1 MCSWCKILVP
11 VSGEQASSCA
21 GPLSG
26 AFTLAKRFGAQVE
39 GVYLAE
45 TLEVPAGDYFPAG
58 ASHAQGGTATLE
70 RPAVGNADRALAA
83 FSIYSRQFPEV
94 QATLTG
100 LDGELGL
107 SLARHARLADVTVV
121 GNAGWYQTE
130 FWQAAREAALF
141 ESGRPVLVVPT
152 GEIIESAGE
161 TLLIAW
167 KDDAAAAR
175 ALATA
180 LPLIAKARYICVMA
194 IGEESK
200 VGASL
205 RAAHRYLRLHNPDV
219 YIELVEAR
227 DRLAGELLLAK
238 ADLWDDVILLMGA
251 YGHSRL
257 RERVTGGVMEYIL
270 QHTTAPVLMAH

>member
-1 MCSWCKILVP
+1 MCSWRKILVP

-45 TLEVPAGDYFPAG
+45 TLEVPAGDDFPAG

-107 SLARHARLADVTVV
+107 NLARLADVTVV
-121 GNAGWYQTE
+121 GNAGRYQTE

-219 YIELVEAR
+219 YIELVEAG

-257 RERVTGGVMEYIL
+257 RERVTGGVTEYIL
-270 QHTTAPVLMAH
+270 QHTTVPVLMAH

>member
-45 TLEVPAGDYFPAG
+45 TLEVPAG
-58 ASHAQGGTATLE
+58 
-70 RPAVGNADRALAA
+70 
-83 FSIYSRQFPEV
+83 
-94 QATLTG
+94 
-100 LDGELGL
+100 
-107 SLARHARLADVTVV
+107 
-121 GNAGWYQTE
+121 E

-219 YIELVEAR
+219 YIELVEAG

-257 RERVTGGVMEYIL
+257 RERVTGGGTEYIL